1 MKKERTTQGFGLAVF
16 SLILLG
22 LAMLGVL
29 SSKKICVIAS
39 IIAILSVVFSVA
51 AYFEARRAKGSKSF
65 ALIALIITILGTY
78 LVLVWA
84 GTINEIP
91 LLSPSDTEEVIAPI
105 DTNIN
110 DASKLMEKAEEFEK
124 DSLE

>member
-110 DASKLMEKAEEFEK
+110 DASKLIEKAEEFEK
-124 DSLE
+124 DSLD

>member
-1 MKKERTTQGFGLAVF
+1 MAVF

-91 LLSPSDTEEVIAPI
+91 FLSPSDTEEVIAPI

-110 DASKLMEKAEEFEK
+110 DASKLIEKAEEFEK
-124 DSLE
+124 DSLD